1 MERNDK
7 IVLYLAV
14 LLVLVAS
21 FFVKR
26 IDTSERYIPIKGTTK
41 YYYINPKKN
50 KDTVV
55 VDSKKIAKEV
65 LFFIKIGYYD

>member
-1 MERNDK
+1 LERNDK

-41 YYYINPKKN
+41 YYYINSKKN
-50 KDTVV
+50 KDTLVIEE
-55 VDSKKIAKEV
+55 KNLPEGV